1 MQSLSLPLSKSLVAR
16 LLILEA
22 VHGDRLIAEDI
33 NDCNDVRVLRRAL
46 VAIRDFIRDGK
57 ECRLYGEPIPLHL
70 SDSGTAL
77 RFLSAYVAS
86 IEGFRCI
93 LTGSARLCQ
102 RPIKPLLDV
111 LVSLGAKVSY
121 MGEEGFAP
129 FCIEGAKL
137 AERAEPIVMPTTLS
151 TQFASALLLIGQ
163 QVVPTEE
170 SPYIRMTRVLVRT
183 YAQEG
188 HEACLMRCREA
199 DWSAAA
205 FWLEYAALHEG
216 EFLLRG
222 LTEDSLQGDAVARDL
237 FAHLGVVSEMTADGL
252 LLRHRVGMLPE
263 RLSWDFHLCPDLYPA
278 AAVTCH
284 QLGVRLEATGIEA
297 LRYKESDR
305 QTAVSEML
313 RTGGLYRVRTCND
326 HRIAMAAIV
335 AGWQVDTIDCIAKS
349 YPDFPEHY
357 RMLTGR
363 DITADEHQQIG
374 VSLPLYAEGQ
384 PQPALIIARRGV
396 NDEGMGKKH
405 ALHRL
410 VAGAD
415 TEYVLFR
422 DDDISPSPAVPVTD
436 ADMLI
441 LPLMMKGGNSLIER
455 LQRAE
460 YAAIQEVTY
469 RTALR
474 GKAVMCSGA
483 NLLVRRA
490 RWLESW
496 CDLQPDIPS
505 GDDMFLLESFRRRGL
520 KIAVTDDPRYTAA
533 VQPLQSWRALM
544 RQRMRWAGKAPRYT
558 DRYIR
563 RYGALVLT
571 ANILQLFCP
580 LILLI
585 KFPYEYALIKK
596 RDPRVP
602 LLDALLLELIYPLYV
617 VAVVIGGLFRRNW

>member
-1 MQSLSLPLSKSLVAR
+1 MLQSLSLPLSKSLVAR

-46 VAIRDFIRDGK
+46 VAIREFIRDGK
-57 ECRLYGEPIPLHL
+57 ECRLYGEPITLHL

-170 SPYIRMTRVLVRT
+170 SPYIRMTRALVRT

-357 RMLTGR
+357 RLLTGR

-384 PQPALIIARRGV
+384 YGQVVQFKARTKGVCKQRNGRIQP
-396 NDEGMGKKH
+396 
-405 ALHRL
+405 
-410 VAGAD
+410 
-415 TEYVLFR
+415 T
-422 DDDISPSPAVPVTD
+422 
-436 ADMLI
+436 
-441 LPLMMKGGNSLIER
+441 
-455 LQRAE
+455 
-460 YAAIQEVTY
+460 
-469 RTALR
+469 
-474 GKAVMCSGA
+474 
-483 NLLVRRA
+483 
-490 RWLESW
+490 
-496 CDLQPDIPS
+496 
-505 GDDMFLLESFRRRGL
+505 
-520 KIAVTDDPRYTAA
+520 
-533 VQPLQSWRALM
+533 
-544 RQRMRWAGKAPRYT
+544 
-558 DRYIR
+558 
-563 RYGALVLT
+563 
-571 ANILQLFCP
+571 
-580 LILLI
+580 
-585 KFPYEYALIKK
+585 
-596 RDPRVP
+596 
-602 LLDALLLELIYPLYV
+602 
-617 VAVVIGGLFRRNW
+617 